1 MLPMINV
8 HPPKDNHSP
17 EGNRNAVSGEVFPS
31 PRGDPASED
40 RLLEPSAC
48 KKSSTSLG
56 DLRNPHGAMFWE
68 TDMMAGLNL
77 GDK

>member
-1 MLPMINV
+1 MISV
-8 HPPKDNHSP
+8 HPPKDDQSP
-17 EGNRNAVSGEVFPS
+17 KGNRNAVSGEVFPS

-48 KKSSTSLG
+48 KKSSTTLG
-56 DLRNPHGAMFWE
+56 DLRNPHGATSWE
-68 TDMMAGLNL
+68 TGMMADLNP